1 MGVAVSGPE
10 VRKLGG
16 VALEARAGLFELP
29 GDLLIRLWSRLDV
42 GDAQLP
48 RGGLAA
54 PQQPNDLGDPP
65 IHDTKVVDNHEDRPK
80 AAAVLHAAK
89 PINQHGTRSASG
101 SHWLASRRI
110 VPRSLL
116 KSLVVCSRVLQHRS
130 QAKTSLMIISSSRGS
145 PAPGGASAGTFARLS
160 LSILAKRK

>member
-1 MGVAVSGPE
+1 MKTDQK
-10 VRKLGG
+10 R
-16 VALEARAGLFELP
+16 
-29 GDLLIRLWSRLDV
+29 LLSSMPQSRSIST
-42 GDAQLP
+42 G
-48 RGGLAA
+48 R
-54 PQQPNDLGDPP
+54 DP
-65 IHDTKVVDNHEDRPK
+65 
-80 AAAVLHAAK
+80 L
-89 PINQHGTRSASG
+89 SG

>member
-54 PQQPNDLGDPP
+54 P
-65 IHDTKVVDNHEDRPK
+65 
-80 AAAVLHAAK
+80 AAE
-89 PINQHGTRSASG
+89 
-101 SHWLASRRI
+101 
-110 VPRSLL
+110 
-116 KSLVVCSRVLQHRS
+116 
-130 QAKTSLMIISSSRGS
+130 
-145 PAPGGASAGTFARLS
+145 
-160 LSILAKRK
+160 